1 MGWRR
6 CYFGPKPCS
15 FKRLI
20 KERRLAILSALYL
33 KKKEFVFVEECF
45 N

>member
-6 CYFGPKPCS
+6 LLGQNHIVS
-15 FKRLI
+15 KRLI

-33 KKKEFVFVEECF
+33 KKKICF
-45 N
+45 R